1 MDSRYHII
9 TFGCQM
15 NAADSDVMASL
26 LDRAGWVATSD
37 ASDAELVVLNTCSVR
52 EKPEHKA
59 DSLLGE
65 LRELKEQQ
73 PQLAIVVTGCMA
85 QKEGEALVKRSRWVD
100 AVLGT
105 RCFHHIVDVAERV
118 RRGER
123 PVVITDLEDDPS
135 KVRCGPL
142 AEERKAPLKAF
153 VPIILG
159 CTNFC
164 SYCIVPYVRGAE
176 ASRSLNE
183 ILDEIKGL
191 VARGTR
197 EVTLLGQN
205 VLAWGRDLADSGCE
219 GNAATAFPGLLR
231 RLQGVEGLWR
241 ARFMTSHPR
250 DVTDELVA
258 VIADAGTVCEHIHLP
273 IQAGTDTLLHE
284 MNRGYTVDQYRA
296 IVDQL
301 RVKMPGISITT
312 DMMVGFPGE
321 TDEDFER
328 SLKVYEKIEFD
339 AAFMFAF
346 SPRPGTPAAE
356 RTDQVPKKVRAERLN
371 RLIEMQNRITVER
384 NRREVG
390 KVAEVL
396 VDGRA
401 SKGPG
406 LLEGKTRTNK
416 HVVFPGDREL
426 IGTLANVKLTEANL
440 WGFRGEVAD

>member
-15 NAADSDVMASL
+15 NEADSDVMASL
-26 LDRAGWVATSD
+26 LDQAGWTAASD
-37 ASDAELVVLNTCSVR
+37 ASDADLVVLNTCSVR

-65 LRELKEQQ
+65 LREMKDERPGLSV
-73 PQLAIVVTGCMA
+73 IVTGCMA
-85 QKEGEALVKRSRWVD
+85 QREGEALAKRSRWVD

-105 RCFHHIVDVAERV
+105 RCFHHIVDVAGRV

-123 PVVITDLEDDPS
+123 PIVITDLEDDPA

-142 AEERKAPLKAF
+142 AEVRQAPLKAF

-164 SYCIVPYVRGAE
+164 SYCIVPHVRGAE
-176 ASRSLNE
+176 ASRPAAE
-183 ILDEIKGL
+183 IIGEVRDLA
-191 VARGTR
+191 ARGTR

-205 VLAWGRDLADSGCE
+205 VLAWGRDLPTRPTFDSLLSLFDDRS
-219 GNAATAFPGLLR
+219 APGID
-231 RLQGVEGLWR
+231 GLWR
-241 ARFMTSHPR
+241 VRFLTCHPR
-250 DVTDELVA
+250 DVNREL
-258 VIADAGTVCEHIHLP
+258 IGTVADIPAACEHIHLP
-273 IQAGTDTLLHE
+273 IQAGTDKLLRD

-296 IVDQL
+296 VVGRL
-301 RVKMPGISITT
+301 RAGIPGISITT

-321 TDEDFER
+321 TEQDFER
-328 SLKVYEKIEFD
+328 SLTVYEEIGFD
-339 AAFMFAF
+339 AAFMFAY

-356 RTDQVPKKVRAERLN
+356 RTDQVPKKVRVERLN

-384 NRREVG
+384 NRWEVG
-390 KVAEVL
+390 NIAEVL
-396 VDGRA
+396 AEGPA
-401 SKGPG
+401 HKGPG

-416 HVVFPGDREL
+416 HVVFPGDRRL
-426 IGTLANVKLTEANL
+426 VGTLAKIRLTEATL
-440 WGFRGEVAD
+440 WGFRGEVAT

>member
-15 NAADSDVMASL
+15 NEADSDVMASL
-26 LDRAGWVATSD
+26 LDQAGWTAASDVSD
-37 ASDAELVVLNTCSVR
+37 ADLVVLNTCSVR

-59 DSLLGE
+59 DSLLGA
-65 LRELKEQQ
+65 LRETKEER
-73 PQLAIVVTGCMA
+73 PELSVIVTGCMA
-85 QKEGEALVKRSRWVD
+85 QREGEALVKRSRWVD

-123 PVVITDLEDDPS
+123 PIVVTNLEEDPA

-142 AEERKAPLKAF
+142 AEVRRAPLRAF
-153 VPIILG
+153 IPIILG

-164 SYCIVPYVRGAE
+164 SYCIVPQVRGAE
-176 ASRSLNE
+176 ASRQATE
-183 ILDEIKGL
+183 IISEVRELA
-191 VARGTR
+191 ARGTR

-205 VLAWGRDLADSGCE
+205 VLAWGRDLPTQPTFDH
-219 GNAATAFPGLLR
+219 LLR
-231 RLQGVEGLWR
+231 LFDDGFGGIDGLWR
-241 ARFMTSHPR
+241 VRFLTCHPR
-250 DVTDELVA
+250 DVSRDLIERVA
-258 VIADAGTVCEHIHLP
+258 DVPVVCEHIHLP
-273 IQAGTDTLLHE
+273 IQAGTDKLLQE

-296 IVDQL
+296 IVDQF
-301 RVKMPGISITT
+301 RAGVPGISITT

-321 TDEDFER
+321 TDEDFGR
-328 SLKVYEKIEFD
+328 SLNAYESTGFD

-356 RTDQVPKKVRAERLN
+356 RTDQVPKKVRVERLN

-384 NRREVG
+384 NQWEVG
-390 KVAEVL
+390 TIAEVL
-396 VDGRA
+396 VEGPAR
-401 SKGPG
+401 KGPG

-416 HVVFPGDREL
+416 HVVFAGDRTL
-426 IGTLANVKLTEANL
+426 VGTLAQVRLTEANL
-440 WGFRGEVAD
+440 WGFRGEVAR